1 MLRAV
6 VAVSAAE
13 VLLDAVTQRGA
24 FFGTWYLSSFFE
36 AAAAVIEKD
45 VDRAHFFNEEECLV
59 QWTY

>member
-24 FFGTWYLSSFFE
+24 FFGTWHLSSFFE
-36 AAAAVIEKD
+36 AAAAVIEKY
-45 VDRAHFFNEEECLV
+45 VD
-59 QWTY
+59 

>member
-13 VLLDAVTQRGA
+13 VLLDAVTQWGA

-36 AAAAVIEKD
+36 AAATVVEKD
-45 VDRAHFFNEEECLV
+45 VD
-59 QWTY
+59 